1 MFVLDYYP
9 SSHLEIYMSAKQSI
23 WSKADVFLTKTRK
36 IIVNSLTALVLI
48 IITFS
53 ILGGVG
59 SLFDSPKEVDTKDKI
74 LWFKPIGVVVDS
86 EVSGSSNFDI
96 ESVILSGGDQVEQ
109 HELQDLLDVL
119 NHAATDKNLAAVYV
133 NVSELGMYWSSAFK
147 IAEAVKNIRDNN
159 KRVIAYAE
167 NYANTS
173 YLISSQANEVLINE
187 YGGVS
192 AFGFTRKREYYKD
205 LYKNLKINYNVFTAG
220 DFKSGPEP
228 FTRDSMS
235 ENDKL
240 AWNEFAN
247 PMWKKMTNMMESSR
261 NLPEG
266 TIQNYG
272 DNAWEMM
279 TDNPE
284 SAEVALELGLVDMVV
299 TREEIRLWMYEQ
311 FPNKDED
318 KYSFP
323 DSVSIYDYLSSIEDT
338 NEAVD
343 SKNKI
348 AVINVEGAITTGE
361 VAYGVA
367 GSDTIVDNIQS
378 ATQDDS
384 VKALVLRVN
393 SPGGG
398 VWASELITNALNEF
412 KETGRPIISSMG
424 DIAASGGVWVT
435 TSSDEIFAEEDTL
448 TGSIGVYGIVPT
460 LDGIYDW
467 AGIKVDGTSSTQAG
481 EWDERQAMP
490 DYVKN
495 AIQANIENTYKKFV
509 SKVAEN
515 RGMNYDEVLPIA
527 GGRIWAGYKALE
539 LGLVDKIG
547 GLDEAVK
554 SAAERAEIEDYVV
567 KNYKKP
573 MDPFDI
579 FINELLDNIKIDIN
593 FDPRLKLINSS
604 LEKHLKLLEPENK
617 NILLYC
623 FECEV
628 K

>member
-1 MFVLDYYP
+1 
-9 SSHLEIYMSAKQSI
+9 MSDNQSI
-23 WSKADVFLTKTRK
+23 WSKADSFLTKTRK
-36 IIVNSLTALVLI
+36 IIVNSLTALVLVL
-48 IITFS
+48 ITIS

-59 SLFDSPKEVDTKDKI
+59 SLFNKPEKVDTKDKV

-86 EVSGSSNFDI
+86 EVNGSGSLDI
-96 ESVILSGGDQVEQ
+96 ESIIASGGDQVEQ

-119 NHAATDKNLAAVYV
+119 NHAATDESLAAVYV

-147 IAEAVKNIRDNN
+147 IAEAVKNIRDND

-167 NYANTS
+167 NYTNAS

-187 YGGVS
+187 YGQVS
-192 AFGFTRKREYYKD
+192 AFGLTRKREYYKD

-228 FTRDSMS
+228 YTRDSMS

-240 AWNEFAN
+240 AWNEFAD
-247 PMWKKMTNMMESSR
+247 PMWKKMTNMMEAAR
-261 NLPEG
+261 NLPDG
-266 TIQNYG
+266 TLQNYG

-284 SAEVALELGLVDMVV
+284 AAEVALKLGLVDMVV

-311 FPNKDED
+311 FPNSDED

-323 DSVSIYDYLSSIEDT
+323 ESVSIYDYLSLIEDK
-338 NEAVD
+338 NETID
-343 SKNKI
+343 SRNKI

-361 VAYGVA
+361 TAYGIA
-367 GSDTIVDNIQS
+367 GSDTIVDNIQE
-378 ATQDDS
+378 ATKDDS
-384 VKALVLRVN
+384 IKALVLRVN

-412 KETGRPIISSMG
+412 KDTGRPIVSSMG

-435 TSSDEIFAEEDTL
+435 TSSDEIFAEENTL

-467 AGIKVDGTSSTQAG
+467 AGIKVDGTSSTKSA

-495 AIQANIENTYKKFV
+495 AIQASIENTYKKFV
-509 SKVAEN
+509 SKVADN
-515 RGMNYDEVLPIA
+515 RGMDYEEVLPIA

-554 SAAERAEIEDYVV
+554 SAAERAELEDYVI
-567 KNYKKP
+567 KSYKKP
-573 MDPFDI
+573 MDPFEVFLDK
-579 FINELLDNIKIDIN
+579 LLDNIKININ
-593 FDPRLKLINSS
+593 IDPRLKLINKS
-604 LEKHLKLLEPENK
+604 LKKHQKLLESENK

>member
-1 MFVLDYYP
+1 
-9 SSHLEIYMSAKQSI
+9 MSGKQSI
-23 WSKADVFLTKTRK
+23 WSKADSFLSTTRK
-36 IIVNSLTALVLI
+36 IILNSLTALILVI
-48 IITFS
+48 VTFLL
-53 ILGGVG
+53 LGGIG
-59 SLFDSPKEVDTKDKI
+59 SMFSSPEEIDTEDKV

-86 EVSGSSNFDI
+86 EVNSSGNFDFNSIVLSGSNT
-96 ESVILSGGDQVEQ
+96 VEQ

-119 NHAATDKNLAAVYV
+119 NHAANDENLAAVYV
-133 NVSELGMYWSSAFK
+133 NVSKLGMYWSSAFK
-147 IAEAVKNIRDNN
+147 LAEALKSVRDNG

-167 NYANTS
+167 QYSNNS

-187 YGGVS
+187 YGQVS
-192 AFGFTRKREYYKD
+192 AFGFSRKREYLKD
-205 LYKNLKINYNVFTAG
+205 LYKNLKLNYNVFIAG

-228 FTRDSMS
+228 YTRDSMS

-247 PMWKKMTNMMESSR
+247 PMWSKMTDMMEDAR
-261 NLPEG
+261 NLEKG

-272 DNAWEMM
+272 DNAWELS
-279 TDNPE
+279 TENPE
-284 SAEVALELGLVDMVV
+284 MAEVALELGLVDMVV
-299 TREEIRLWMYEQ
+299 TREEIKAYMFEE
-311 FPNKDED
+311 FPNEDDD
-318 KYSFP
+318 KYAFP
-323 DSVSIYDYLSSIEDT
+323 DSISIYDYLSKIKEDEVENT
-338 NEAVD
+338 

-348 AVINVEGAITTGE
+348 AVINIEGAIMTGE
-361 VAYGVA
+361 AAFGVA
-367 GSDTIVDNIQS
+367 GSDTIVKNIQS
-378 ATQDDS
+378 ATKNKS

-393 SPGGG
+393 SPGGD

-412 KETGRPIISSMG
+412 KETGRPIVASMG

-435 TSSDEIFAEEDTL
+435 TLSDEIFAEKDTL

-467 AGIKVDGTSSTQAG
+467 AGIKVDGVSSTKAG
-481 EWDERQAMP
+481 EWDERYAMP
-490 DYVKN
+490 EYVKDG
-495 AIQANIENTYKKFV
+495 IQAGVDHIYVKFV

-515 RGMNYDEVLPIA
+515 RNMAYEDVLPIA

-547 GLDEAVK
+547 GLDEALK
-554 SAAERAEIEDYVV
+554 SAADRAGIEDFAV

-573 MDPFDI
+573 MDPFDV
-579 FINELLDNIKIDIN
+579 FLNELLENINIEIDL
-593 FDPRLKLINSS
+593 DPRLTLINSK
-604 LEKHLKLLEPENK
+604 LEKHLKLIDPEK
-617 NILLYC
+617 RNILMYC

>member
-1 MFVLDYYP
+1 
-9 SSHLEIYMSAKQSI
+9 MSEKQSI
-23 WSKADVFLTKTRK
+23 WAKADSFLTTTRK
-36 IIVNSLTALVLI
+36 IIVNSLTALVLVI
-48 IITFS
+48 VTFS
-53 ILGGVG
+53 LLGGIG
-59 SLFDSPKEVDTKDKI
+59 SMFSSPEEVDTKDKV

-86 EVSGSSNFDI
+86 EVNSSGNFDFNSI
-96 ESVILSGGDQVEQ
+96 VLSGGDTVEQ

-119 NHAATDKNLAAVYV
+119 NNAAEDENLSAVYV

-147 IAEAVKNIRDNN
+147 IAEAVRSIRDSG

-167 NYANTS
+167 QYNNNS

-187 YGGVS
+187 YGQVS
-192 AFGFTRKREYYKD
+192 AFGFSRKREYMKD
-205 LYKNLKINYNVFTAG
+205 LYKNLKLNYNVFTAG

-228 FTRDSMS
+228 YTRDSMS

-247 PMWKKMTNMMESSR
+247 PMWAKMTDMMEEAR
-261 NLPEG
+261 NLEKG

-272 DNAWEMM
+272 DNAWELSV
-279 TDNPE
+279 DNPE
-284 SAEVALELGLVDMVV
+284 MAEVALELGLVDMVV
-299 TREEIRLWMYEQ
+299 SREEIKAYMFKE

-318 KYSFP
+318 KYAFP
-323 DSVSIYDYLSSIEDT
+323 DSVSIYDYLTKIREDEIENT
-338 NEAVD
+338 

-348 AVINVEGAITTGE
+348 AVVNVEGTIMTGE
-361 VAYGVA
+361 VAFGVA

-378 ATQDDS
+378 ATQDES
-384 VKALVLRVN
+384 IKALVLRVN
-393 SPGGG
+393 SPGGD

-412 KETGRPIISSMG
+412 KETGRPIVASMG

-435 TSSDEIFAEEDTL
+435 TLSDEIFAEEDTL

-467 AGIKVDGTSSTQAG
+467 AGIKVDGTSSTKAG
-481 EWDERQAMP
+481 EWDERYAMP
-490 DYVKN
+490 EYVKN
-495 AIQANIENTYKKFV
+495 GIQASIDHTYNKFV

-515 RGMNYDEVLPIA
+515 RNMTYEDVLPIA

-547 GLDEAVK
+547 GLDQALK
-554 SAAERAEIEDYVV
+554 SAAERAGIEDFAV

-573 MDPFDI
+573 MDPFDV
-579 FINELLDNIKIDIN
+579 FLNELLENINIEIDL
-593 FDPRLKLINSS
+593 DPRLKLINSK
-604 LEKHLKLLEPENK
+604 LEKHLKLIDPEKRNT
-617 NILLYC
+617 LMYC

-628 K
+628 R

>member
-1 MFVLDYYP
+1 
-9 SSHLEIYMSAKQSI
+9 MSEKQSI
-23 WSKADVFLTKTRK
+23 WAKADSFLTTTRK
-36 IIVNSLTALVLI
+36 IIVNSLTALVLVI
-48 IITFS
+48 VTFS
-53 ILGGVG
+53 LLGGIG
-59 SLFDSPKEVDTKDKI
+59 SMFSSPEEVDTKDKV

-86 EVSGSSNFDI
+86 EVNSSGNFDFNSI
-96 ESVILSGGDQVEQ
+96 VLSGGDTVEQ

-119 NHAATDKNLAAVYV
+119 NNAAEDENLSAVYV

-147 IAEAVKNIRDNN
+147 IAEAVRSIRDSG

-167 NYANTS
+167 QYNNNS

-187 YGGVS
+187 YGQVS
-192 AFGFTRKREYYKD
+192 AFGFSRKREYMKD
-205 LYKNLKINYNVFTAG
+205 LYKNLKLNYNVFTAG

-228 FTRDSMS
+228 YTRDSMS
-235 ENDKL
+235 KNDKL

-247 PMWKKMTNMMESSR
+247 PMWTKMTDMMEEAR
-261 NLPEG
+261 NLEKG

-272 DNAWEMM
+272 DNAWELSV
-279 TDNPE
+279 DNPE
-284 SAEVALELGLVDMVV
+284 MAEVALELGLVDMVV
-299 TREEIRLWMYEQ
+299 SREEIKAYMFKE

-318 KYSFP
+318 KYAFP
-323 DSVSIYDYLSSIEDT
+323 DSVSIYDYLTKIREDEIENT
-338 NEAVD
+338 

-348 AVINVEGAITTGE
+348 AVVNVEGTIMTGE
-361 VAYGVA
+361 VAFGVA

-378 ATQDDS
+378 ATQDES
-384 VKALVLRVN
+384 IKALVLRVN
-393 SPGGG
+393 SPGGD

-412 KETGRPIISSMG
+412 KETGRPIVASMG

-435 TSSDEIFAEEDTL
+435 TLSDEIFAEEDTL

-467 AGIKVDGTSSTQAG
+467 AGIKVDGTSSTKAG
-481 EWDERQAMP
+481 EWDERYAMP
-490 DYVKN
+490 EYVKN
-495 AIQANIENTYKKFV
+495 GIQASIDHTYNKFV

-515 RGMNYDEVLPIA
+515 RNMTYEDVLPIA

-547 GLDEAVK
+547 GLDQALK
-554 SAAERAEIEDYVV
+554 SAAERAGVEDFAV

-573 MDPFDI
+573 MDPFDV
-579 FINELLDNIKIDIN
+579 FLNELLENINIEIDL
-593 FDPRLKLINSS
+593 DPRLKLINSK
-604 LEKHLKLLEPENK
+604 LEKHLKLIDPEKRNT
-617 NILLYC
+617 LMYC

-628 K
+628 R

>member
-1 MFVLDYYP
+1 MF
-9 SSHLEIYMSAKQSI
+9 SSSEEI
-23 WSKADVFLTKTRK
+23 
-36 IIVNSLTALVLI
+36 
-48 IITFS
+48 
-53 ILGGVG
+53 
-59 SLFDSPKEVDTKDKI
+59 DTEDKV

-86 EVSGSSNFDI
+86 EVSNSGDFNFNSI
-96 ESVILSGGDQVEQ
+96 VLGGANGVEQ

-119 NHAATDKNLAAVYV
+119 NHAANDDNLAAVYV

-147 IAEAVKNIRDNN
+147 IAEALRSVRDNG

-167 NYANTS
+167 QYNNNS

-187 YGGVS
+187 YGQVS
-192 AFGFTRKREYYKD
+192 AFGFSRKREYMKD
-205 LYKNLKINYNVFTAG
+205 LYKNLKLNYNVFTAG

-228 FTRDSMS
+228 YTRDSMS

-247 PMWKKMTNMMESSR
+247 PMWSKMTDMMEDAR
-261 NLPEG
+261 NLEDG

-272 DNAWEMM
+272 DNAWELS
-279 TDNPE
+279 TENPE
-284 SAEVALELGLVDMVV
+284 MAEVALELGLVDMVV
-299 TREEIRLWMYEQ
+299 TREEIKAYMFEE
-311 FPNKDED
+311 FPNEDDD
-318 KYSFP
+318 KYAFP
-323 DSVSIYDYLSSIEDT
+323 DNISIYDYLAKIKEDEVENT
-338 NEAVD
+338 

-348 AVINVEGAITTGE
+348 AVVNVEGAIMTGE
-361 VAYGVA
+361 AMYGVA
-367 GSDTIVDNIQS
+367 GSDTIVENIQS
-378 ATQDDS
+378 ATKNKS

-393 SPGGG
+393 SPGGD

-412 KETGRPIISSMG
+412 KETGRPIVASMG

-435 TSSDEIFAEEDTL
+435 TLSDEIFAEKDTL

-467 AGIKVDGTSSTQAG
+467 AGIKVDGVSSTKAG
-481 EWDERQAMP
+481 EWDERYAMP
-490 DYVKN
+490 EYVKDG
-495 AIQANIENTYKKFV
+495 IQAGIDHVYVKFV
-509 SKVAEN
+509 SKVADN
-515 RGMNYDEVLPIA
+515 RNMAYEDVLPIA

-547 GLDEAVK
+547 GLDEALK
-554 SAAERAEIEDYVV
+554 SAAERAGVEDFVV

-573 MDPFDI
+573 MDPFDV
-579 FINELLDNIKIDIN
+579 FLNELLENINIEIDL
-593 FDPRLKLINSS
+593 DPRLKLINSK
-604 LEKHLKLLEPENK
+604 LEKHLKLIDPEK
-617 NILLYC
+617 RNILMYC

>member
-1 MFVLDYYP
+1 
-9 SSHLEIYMSAKQSI
+9 MSEKQSI
-23 WSKADVFLTKTRK
+23 WAKADSFLTTTRK
-36 IIVNSLTALVLI
+36 IIVNSLTALVLVI
-48 IITFS
+48 VTFS
-53 ILGGVG
+53 LLGGIG
-59 SLFDSPKEVDTKDKI
+59 SMFSSSEEVDTKDKV

-86 EVSGSSNFDI
+86 EVNSSGNFDFNSI
-96 ESVILSGGDQVEQ
+96 VLSGGDTVEQ

-119 NHAATDKNLAAVYV
+119 NNAAEDENLSAVYV

-147 IAEAVKNIRDNN
+147 IAEAVRSIRDSG

-167 NYANTS
+167 QYNNNS

-187 YGGVS
+187 YGQVS
-192 AFGFTRKREYYKD
+192 AFGFSRKREYMKD
-205 LYKNLKINYNVFTAG
+205 LYKNLKLNYNVFTAG

-228 FTRDSMS
+228 YTRDSMS

-247 PMWKKMTNMMESSR
+247 PMWTKMTDMMEEAR
-261 NLPEG
+261 NLEKG

-272 DNAWEMM
+272 DNAWELSV
-279 TDNPE
+279 DNPE
-284 SAEVALELGLVDMVV
+284 MAEVALELGLVDMVV
-299 TREEIRLWMYEQ
+299 SREEIKAYMFKE

-318 KYSFP
+318 KYAFP
-323 DSVSIYDYLSSIEDT
+323 DSVSIYDYLTKIREDEIENT
-338 NEAVD
+338 

-348 AVINVEGAITTGE
+348 AVVNVEGTIMTGE
-361 VAYGVA
+361 VAFGIA

-378 ATQDDS
+378 ATQDES
-384 VKALVLRVN
+384 IKALVLRVN
-393 SPGGG
+393 SPGGD

-412 KETGRPIISSMG
+412 KETGRPIVASMG

-435 TSSDEIFAEEDTL
+435 TLSDEIFAEEDTL
-448 TGSIGVYGIVPT
+448 TGSIGVYGIIPT

-467 AGIKVDGTSSTQAG
+467 AGIKVDGTSSTKAG
-481 EWDERQAMP
+481 EWDERYAMP
-490 DYVKN
+490 EYVKN
-495 AIQANIENTYKKFV
+495 GIQASIDHTYNKFV

-515 RGMNYDEVLPIA
+515 RNMTYEDVLPIA

-547 GLDEAVK
+547 GLDQALK
-554 SAAERAEIEDYVV
+554 SAAERAGVEDFAV

-573 MDPFDI
+573 MDPFDV
-579 FINELLDNIKIDIN
+579 FLNELLENINIEIDL
-593 FDPRLKLINSS
+593 DPRLKLINSK
-604 LEKHLKLLEPENK
+604 LEKHLKLIDPQK
-617 NILLYC
+617 RNILMYC

-628 K
+628 R

>member
-1 MFVLDYYP
+1 
-9 SSHLEIYMSAKQSI
+9 MSEKQSI
-23 WSKADVFLTKTRK
+23 WAKADSFLTTTRK
-36 IIVNSLTALVLI
+36 IIVNSLTALILVI
-48 IITFS
+48 VTFS
-53 ILGGVG
+53 LLGGIG
-59 SLFDSPKEVDTKDKI
+59 SMFSSPEEVDTKNKV

-86 EVSGSSNFDI
+86 EVNSSGNFDFNSI
-96 ESVILSGGDQVEQ
+96 VLSGGDTVEQ

-119 NHAATDKNLAAVYV
+119 NNAAEDENLSAVYV

-147 IAEAVKNIRDNN
+147 IAEAVRSIRDSG

-167 NYANTS
+167 QYNNNS

-187 YGGVS
+187 YGQVS
-192 AFGFTRKREYYKD
+192 AFGFSRKREYMKD
-205 LYKNLKINYNVFTAG
+205 LYKNLKLNYNVFTAG

-228 FTRDSMS
+228 YTRDSMS

-247 PMWKKMTNMMESSR
+247 PMWTKMTDMMEEAR
-261 NLPEG
+261 NLEKG

-272 DNAWEMM
+272 DNAWELSV
-279 TDNPE
+279 DNPE
-284 SAEVALELGLVDMVV
+284 MAEVALELGLVDMVV
-299 TREEIRLWMYEQ
+299 SREEIKAYMFKE

-318 KYSFP
+318 KYAFP
-323 DSVSIYDYLSSIEDT
+323 DSVSIYDYLTKIREDEIENT
-338 NEAVD
+338 

-348 AVINVEGAITTGE
+348 AVVNVEGTIMTGE
-361 VAYGVA
+361 VAFGVA

-378 ATQDDS
+378 ATQDES
-384 VKALVLRVN
+384 IKALVLRVN
-393 SPGGG
+393 SPGGD

-412 KETGRPIISSMG
+412 KETGRPIVASMG

-435 TSSDEIFAEEDTL
+435 TLSDEIFAEEDTL

-467 AGIKVDGTSSTQAG
+467 AGIKVDGTSSTKAG
-481 EWDERQAMP
+481 EWDERYAMP
-490 DYVKN
+490 EYVKN
-495 AIQANIENTYKKFV
+495 GIQASIDHTYNKFV

-515 RGMNYDEVLPIA
+515 RNMTYEDVLPIA

-547 GLDEAVK
+547 GLDQALK
-554 SAAERAEIEDYVV
+554 SAAERAGVEDFAV

-573 MDPFDI
+573 MDPFDV
-579 FINELLDNIKIDIN
+579 FLNELLENINIEIDL
-593 FDPRLKLINSS
+593 DPRLTLINSK
-604 LEKHLKLLEPENK
+604 LEKHLKLIDPK
-617 NILLYC
+617 KRNILMYC

>member
-1 MFVLDYYP
+1 
-9 SSHLEIYMSAKQSI
+9 MSDNQSI
-23 WSKADVFLTKTRK
+23 WSKADSFLTKTRK
-36 IIVNSLTALVLI
+36 IIVNSLTALVLVL
-48 IITFS
+48 ITIS

-59 SLFDSPKEVDTKDKI
+59 SLFDKPEKVDTKDKV

-86 EVSGSSNFDI
+86 EVTGSGSLDI
-96 ESVILSGGDQVEQ
+96 ESIIASGGDQVEQ

-119 NHAATDKNLAAVYV
+119 NHAATDESLAAVYV

-147 IAEAVKNIRDNN
+147 IAEAVKNIRDND

-167 NYANTS
+167 NYTNAS

-187 YGGVS
+187 YGQVS
-192 AFGFTRKREYYKD
+192 AFGLTRKREYYKD

-228 FTRDSMS
+228 YTRDSMS

-240 AWNEFAN
+240 AWNEFAD
-247 PMWKKMTNMMESSR
+247 PMWKKMTNMMEAAR
-261 NLPEG
+261 NLPDG
-266 TIQNYG
+266 TLQNYG

-284 SAEVALELGLVDMVV
+284 AAEVALKLGLVDMVV

-311 FPNKDED
+311 FPNSDED

-323 DSVSIYDYLSSIEDT
+323 ESVSIYDYLSLIEDK
-338 NEAVD
+338 NETID
-343 SKNKI
+343 SRNKI

-361 VAYGVA
+361 TAYGIA
-367 GSDTIVDNIQS
+367 GSDTIVDNIQE
-378 ATQDDS
+378 ATKDDS
-384 VKALVLRVN
+384 IKALVLRVN

-412 KETGRPIISSMG
+412 KDTGRPIVSSMG

-435 TSSDEIFAEEDTL
+435 TSSDEIFAEENTL

-467 AGIKVDGTSSTQAG
+467 AGIKVDGTSSTKSA

-495 AIQANIENTYKKFV
+495 AIQASIENTYKKFV
-509 SKVAEN
+509 SKVADN
-515 RGMNYDEVLPIA
+515 RGMDYEEVLPIA

-554 SAAERAEIEDYVV
+554 SAAERAELEDYVI
-567 KNYKKP
+567 KSYKKP
-573 MDPFDI
+573 MDPFEVFLDK
-579 FINELLDNIKIDIN
+579 LLDNIKININ
-593 FDPRLKLINSS
+593 IDPRLKLINKS
-604 LEKHLKLLEPENK
+604 LKKHQKLLESENK

>member
-1 MFVLDYYP
+1 
-9 SSHLEIYMSAKQSI
+9 MSDKKSI
-23 WSKADVFLTKTRK
+23 WSTADNFLTKTRK
-36 IIVNSLTALVLI
+36 IIVNSVTALILI
-48 IITFS
+48 VITFS

-59 SLFDSPKEVDTKDKI
+59 SMFTSPDKI
-74 LWFKPIGVVVDS
+74 DTEDKVLWFKPIGVVVDS
-86 EVSGSSNFDI
+86 EVPGSGSFDI
-96 ESVILSGGDQVEQ
+96 ESIIASGGDQIEQ

-119 NHAATDKNLAAVYV
+119 NHAATDESLAAIYI

-147 IAEAVKNIRDNN
+147 IAEAVKNIRDNE

-167 NYANTS
+167 NYSNNS
-173 YLISSQANEVLINE
+173 YLISSQANEVLISE
-187 YGGVS
+187 YGQVS
-192 AFGFTRKREYYKD
+192 VFGFSRKREYYKD

-228 FTRDSMS
+228 YTRDSMS

-247 PMWKKMTNMMESSR
+247 PMWEKMTGMMETAR
-261 NLPEG
+261 NLKEG
-266 TIQNYG
+266 TLQNYG
-272 DNAWEMM
+272 DNAWLMF

-284 SAEVALELGLVDMVV
+284 GAEVALELGLVDMIV
-299 TREEIRLWMYEQ
+299 TSEEIRSWMYEQ
-311 FPNKDED
+311 FPNEDED
-318 KYSFP
+318 KYAYP
-323 DSVSIYDYLSSIEDT
+323 DSVSIYDYLSTIDDK
-338 NEAVD
+338 NDLVN

-348 AVINVEGAITTGE
+348 AVINIEGAITTGE
-361 VAYGVA
+361 VAFGVA
-367 GSDTIVDNIQS
+367 GSDTIVDNIQA

-398 VWASELITNALNEF
+398 VLASEYITNALNEF
-412 KETGRPIISSMG
+412 KETGRPIVSSMG

-435 TSSDEIFAEEDTL
+435 TSSDEIFAEKDTL

-467 AGIKVDGTSSTQAG
+467 AGIKVDGTSSTKAG

-490 DYVKN
+490 EYVKN
-495 AIQANIENTYKKFV
+495 AIQAGIENTYEKFV

-515 RGMNYDEVLPIA
+515 RNMDYNEVLPIA

-554 SAAERAEIEDYVV
+554 SAAERAEVEDYEI
-567 KNYKKP
+567 KSYKKP
-573 MDPFDI
+573 MDPFDV
-579 FINELLDNIKIDIN
+579 FINELLENINIEIN
-593 FDPRLKLINSS
+593 LDPRLKFINSK
-604 LEKHLKLLEPENK
+604 LEKHLKLIDPEK
-617 NILLYC
+617 NNVLLYC